1 MNSFLEFRLEERKRR
16 KIVQGCRPIPSVPLD
31 TRDGYGP
38 VSHTAS
44 VFKILLV
51 PSSPVP
57 TAVQPTWK
65 MRGKNG
71 GGRWTLVR
79 WWNKGKVEE
88 ETGKMFR
95 YEETRGRGGGEKE
108 RVSTS
113 KDTSLSNI
121 STATKAPYSRNPRPS
136 RTTHR
141 LFSIFRYCF
150 EPRLYRVFP
159 HFQRLYR
166 IRGAGYFWWWWWAS
180 ILIITFRLK
189 KRDDSLNL
197 SLIFLRV
204 RRNSYCLMDF
214 FTDFANNFEQLCIF
228 RVIDIEIQVS
238 SYIYRIFH

>member
-1 MNSFLEFRLEERKRR
+1 MDTGQSVTQPVFLRYCSCLPRQFQAVHDLENEGKKR
-16 KIVQGCRPIPSVPLD
+16 
-31 TRDGYGP
+31 
-38 VSHTAS
+38 
-44 VFKILLV
+44 
-51 PSSPVP
+51 
-57 TAVQPTWK
+57 
-65 MRGKNG
+65 

-95 YEETRGRGGGEKE
+95 YEEARGGREEGEG
-108 RVSTS
+108 RVGTS

-141 LFSIFRYCF
+141 LFSIFRFCF

-166 IRGAGYFWWWWWAS
+166 TRRAGYFWWWWWGS

-197 SLIFLRV
+197 NDIFARATKFIL
-204 RRNSYCLMDF
+204 SYGF
-214 FTDFANNFEQLCIF
+214 FVLWISRTASNNFYVHSSIEFF
-228 RVIDIEIQVS
+228 RN
-238 SYIYRIFH
+238 